1 MNNKYIIYNDF
12 SAALKDSKNKDLNF
26 SIEDLKE
33 FETKNKVNDKEK
45 IEEEKKENNNNNNIN
60 NNKRNIRILEMDELF
75 TYVKK
80 NQKIKKEKL
89 ILIKEYGLLLIGIK
103 EN

>member
-45 IEEEKKENNNNNNIN
+45 IEEEKKENNNNNNKDN
-60 NNKRNIRILEMDELF
+60 NEFKRNERNKKIIDVDEE
-75 TYVKK
+75 
-80 NQKIKKEKL
+80 I
-89 ILIKEYGLLLIGIK
+89 
-103 EN
+103 